1 MFVCFFVYHRFL
13 WQSVEAY
20 GLLLRISFYVYIK
33 YRVKQDLSD
42 VKIYALQTILYWL
55 YPFVKNYWK

>member
-33 YRVKQDLSD
+33 YRVLQ
-42 VKIYALQTILYWL
+42 KIKDIYNEIH
-55 YPFVKNYWK
+55 